1 MCTGQIIFYSSIL
14 LVRILDETLVLGDE
28 PRHDSIVTLC
38 HLVLDILGT
47 LAYRLDGLVNSKTKR
62 MPENPI
68 HVLHARL
75 HIETAVDGERT
86 DGQLQLVCQHEGSS
100 TEYTHVTCEGAGAF
114 GEDNQ

>member
-1 MCTGQIIFYSSIL
+1 MYRSNHFFYSSIL
-14 LVRILDETLVLGDE
+14 LVRILDETLILGDE
-28 PRHDSIVTLC
+28 PRHDSVVTLC

-114 GEDNQ
+114 GEDYQ

>member
-1 MCTGQIIFYSSIL
+1 MELRSIL

-28 PRHDSIVTLC
+28 PRHDSVVTLY

-86 DGQLQLVCQHEGSS
+86 DGQLNSS
-100 TEYTHVTCEGAGAF
+100 ANMKAPRRNTPM
-114 GEDNQ
+114 